1 MLKKI
6 LVFILGIIILQGS
19 YAQED
24 VPTGPLEKENIVTL
38 FAKLIPNT
46 GSFSGI
52 SNKARGRLLKTA
64 TGYEADR
71 LSVLADTFKTENTVR
86 DSHLADYISGGEKR
100 PHPRIDLLNL
110 KAQDGKATATL
121 QINNIK
127 KEVQITY
134 KEKADHV
141 LAEFEINTEDFQLP
155 KASFLGVV
163 VENKAKITAQ
173 FYWVAK

>member
-1 MLKKI
+1 MIKNI
-6 LVFILGIIILQGS
+6 LVFILGALILQGS

-24 VPTGPLEKENIVTL
+24 VPTGPLEKDNIVTI
-38 FAKLIPNT
+38 FAKMIPNA
-46 GSFSGI
+46 GSFSGT

-71 LSVLADTFKTENTVR
+71 LSVLADTFKTENVVR
-86 DSHLADYISGGEKR
+86 DSHLADYISGGSKR

-127 KEVQITY
+127 KEIQIAY
-134 KEKADHV
+134 KEKEDHV
-141 LAEFEINTEDFQLP
+141 VAEFQVNTEDFKLP
-155 KASFLGVV
+155 EASFLGVV
-163 VENKAKITAQ
+163 VEKMAKITAE
-173 FYWVAK
+173 FYWVKK